1 MTSYIVFIRTEPRQ
15 DMFGELV
22 NEIISFNF
30 PRSCKVEVEYLVLD
44 MIKIFGSTEAVFVLC
59 GS

>member
-1 MTSYIVFIRTEPRQ
+1 
-15 DMFGELV
+15 MFGELV
-22 NEIISFNF
+22 NGIISFNF